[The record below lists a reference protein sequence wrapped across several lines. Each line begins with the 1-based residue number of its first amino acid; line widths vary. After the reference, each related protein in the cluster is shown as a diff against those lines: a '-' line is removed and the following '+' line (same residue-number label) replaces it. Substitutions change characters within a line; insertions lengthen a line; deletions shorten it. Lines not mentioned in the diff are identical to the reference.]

1 MSRPPY
7 LRRIAAVA
15 VVFAVLAIEFRP
27 ATTERLPI
35 AAADL
40 PAGATVTEAD
50 VEWVDV
56 SKGAIEPAALPAI
69 LSRTVPAG
77 APISAADVASDTIEI
92 PADWLQIE
100 LEVPAA
106 TKSGA
111 TVVAVMSSSRLD
123 RPATGVVTQ
132 APEATG
138 FDALTAMVAFG
149 PSDAVAVAHA
159 LADGTVTVLL
169 GR

>member
-15 VVFAVLAIEFRP
+15 VVLVAMAIEFRP
-27 ATTERLPI
+27 VTTERVPI
-35 AAADL
+35 ATADL
-40 PAGATVTEAD
+40 PAGATVTAAD
-50 VEWVDV
+50 VEWADV
-56 SKGAIEPAALPAI
+56 PKGAIEPAALPAT
-69 LSRTVPAG
+69 LSRMVPVG
-77 APISAADVASDTIEI
+77 APISAADIGSGTVDVPTG
-92 PADWLQIE
+92 WLQIA

-106 TKSGA
+106 TQKGG
-111 TVVAVMSSSRLD
+111 TVVAVMSPSRLD

-132 APEATG
+132 APEAAG
-138 FDALTAMVAFG
+138 FDSLTALVAFS

-159 LADGTVTVLL
+159 VAEGTVTVLL